1 MRDWQA
7 SRRAL
12 LGRLGAGAALLPLMP
27 HRFGYSADPI
37 FPRRLIIVVTANGY
51 PKDKYV
57 PGGAGTSLASLNLS
71 DVFTALNPWKGKLL
85 MLPPMECTN
94 AIGSEDYHRA
104 YSMMFTG
111 GPPVS
116 KPRGAQSV
124 WQPTR
129 PSIDQIIGSEAVK
142 REQVVLR
149 SLPLQLPFGNPAP
162 PDGTLEAKR
171 AFWGGMN
178 QPVTPE
184 ISPYRVVDQHFGG
197 KAVADPAMDR
207 LRAEKKSMLDYVAK
221 DLERFAM
228 DLGSE
233 DKSSIVSHLQGVR
246 DIEKSLVA
254 PAMLALPGVPA
265 SVANAGQPLDF
276 NSLAQ
281 YPKLL
286 EIQFDLAVAALRSN
300 LTRVA
305 TVQLGPAWGDDL
317 GFPWLPAA
325 GRDVWHR
332 IAHSDSDEKQAWDTW
347 LMGRFAA
354 LLQRLDAVPEVGP
367 NSKTMLDNTIVLWA
381 TNMLDGN
388 HGPRLPWLIAGGGG
402 GRLRVGQ
409 YLRSGENQSIN
420 RVLTGLCNAMDVP
433 VDYVGDATIKGPLPG
448 MLV

>member
-1 MRDWQA
+1 MKDWQA

-12 LGRLGAGAALLPLMP
+12 LARLGAGAALLPLLP
-27 HRFGYSADPI
+27 QRAGFSAEPV
-37 FPRRLIIVVTANGY
+37 FPRRLLIVVTANGY
-51 PKDKYV
+51 PRGKYV
-57 PGGAGTSLASLNLS
+57 PQGDGTNLASLKLTE
-71 DVFTALNPWKGKLL
+71 VFKALDPWKQKLL
-85 MLPPMECTN
+85 MLAPMECTN
-94 AIGSEDYHRA
+94 AIGAEDYHRA

-111 GPPVS
+111 GSPVS
-116 KPRGAQSV
+116 KPRGSQSV
-124 WQPTR
+124 WAPTQ
-129 PSIDQIIGSEAVK
+129 PSIDQIIGAEAVK
-142 REQVVLR
+142 RDKVTLR
-149 SLPLQLPFGNPAP
+149 SLPLQLPFGNPRP

-197 KAVADPAMDR
+197 KTVADPAMDR
-207 LRAEKKSMLDYVAK
+207 LRAEKKSMLDFVAK
-221 DLERFAM
+221 DLERFAEH
-228 DLGSE
+228 LGSE

-254 PAMLALPGVPA
+254 PSMLASPEVP
-265 SVANAGQPLDF
+265 SSIANAGQPLDF
-276 NSLAQ
+276 NSKAL
-281 YPKLL
+281 YPQLL
-286 EIQFDLAVAALRSN
+286 DVQFDVAVAALRSN

-317 GFPWLPAA
+317 NFPWLQNI
-325 GRDVWHR
+325 GNWHGV
-332 IAHSDSDEKQAWDTW
+332 AHADSSQKQVWDTW

-388 HGPRLPWLIAGGGG
+388 HGPRLPWLIAGAGG
-402 GRLRVGQ
+402 GRLRLGQ
-409 YLRSGENQSIN
+409 YLRSAENQSIN

-433 VDYVGDATIKGPLPG
+433 VDHVGDPNIKGALPG
-448 MLV
+448 MLI